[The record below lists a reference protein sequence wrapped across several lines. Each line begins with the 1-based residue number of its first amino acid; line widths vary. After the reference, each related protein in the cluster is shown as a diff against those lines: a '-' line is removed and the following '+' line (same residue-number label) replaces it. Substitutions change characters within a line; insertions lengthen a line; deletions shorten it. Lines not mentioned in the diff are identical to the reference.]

1 MDQIKVGKFIAE
13 MRKEKGITQKQLADQ
28 LGISDKTISKWEC
41 GNGMPEISMM
51 IPLCNV
57 LGMNVNELLSGEK
70 LPAEDYT
77 RKAEENMMHL
87 MKENEENKRKD
98 WSLLTAIICGILALV
113 LTGLLVEMHN
123 WGFEKRG
130 LLSYWDAPA
139 FLDMLFME
147 ILLLSASGQWK
158 SFLQSFSIVRGKEK
172 NFTLEEMKKA
182 ALALDTVGRMVIGVG
197 AFVSVC
203 NLIMLLHHMDTPESV
218 GPFLSYALVS
228 VMYGVAEYLFLQ
240 PIKSRVEQKILE
252 AEE

>member
-51 IPLCNV
+51 VPLCNV

-77 RKAEENMMHL
+77 RRAEENMMHL

-98 WSLLTAIICGILALV
+98 RSLLTAIVCAALAIV
-113 LTGLLVEMHN
+113 LTGLLVVMHN
-123 WGFEKRG
+123 WGFETRE
-130 LLSYWDAPA
+130 LSNYWDAP
-139 FLDMLFME
+139 MLFDLLVME
-147 ILLLSASGQWK
+147 ILLLTAAGQWK
-158 SFLQSFSIVRGKEK
+158 NLLRAFSIVRGKEK
-172 NFTLEEMKKA
+172 VFSLEEMKKA
-182 ALALDTVGRMVIGVG
+182 LLALKAAGKLMIGAGV
-197 AFVSVC
+197 FLSCC
-203 NLIMLLHHMDTPESV
+203 NSIMLLHHMNTPESV
-218 GPFLSYALVS
+218 GPFLASALTS
-228 VMYGVAEYLFLQ
+228 VLYGVTEYLFLQ
-240 PIKSRVEQKILE
+240 PVRSRVEQKILE